1 MDFITAKRLG
11 WLSMGGVISFC
22 LLHVDHLVY
31 IEKFILM
38 NWNGTPVSP
47 PPSRTSAAGAA
58 EPQQSADTV
67 LPAVGLS
74 QNKEKKVCEL
84 IENHCRFTNIGNV
97 EGQLACF
104 GDRIFKYFDKGQVGK
119 SFIMKDIKNH
129 TRPYEIFAT
138 DLLDVKANKAEGN
151 NLFDYEAVA
160 KIRLTLKKRAGQVR
174 TQIIT
179 NFYGLKFQG
188 NKPEIVYIDRIK
200 E

>member
-1 MDFITAKRLG
+1 MQWELEFSPSISGARGRYAKA
-11 WLSMGGVISFC
+11 STT
-22 LLHVDHLVY
+22 
-31 IEKFILM
+31 E
-38 NWNGTPVSP
+38 
-47 PPSRTSAAGAA
+47 
-58 EPQQSADTV
+58 TV
-67 LPAVGLS
+67 LSVADLS
-74 QNKEKKVCEL
+74 RDREKKVLEL
-84 IENHCRFTNIGNV
+84 VENHCRFMNIGNV
-97 EGQLACF
+97 EGQMACF

-119 SFIMKDIKNH
+119 SFIMKDI
-129 TRPYEIFAT
+129 EIFAT

-188 NKPEIVYIDRIK
+188 DKPEIVYIDRIK

>member
-1 MDFITAKRLG
+1 MQWELEFSPSISGARGRYAKA
-11 WLSMGGVISFC
+11 STT
-22 LLHVDHLVY
+22 
-31 IEKFILM
+31 E
-38 NWNGTPVSP
+38 
-47 PPSRTSAAGAA
+47 
-58 EPQQSADTV
+58 TV
-67 LPAVGLS
+67 LSVADLS
-74 QNKEKKVCEL
+74 RDREKKVLEL
-84 IENHCRFTNIGNV
+84 VENHCRFMNIGNV
-97 EGQLACF
+97 EGQMACF

-160 KIRLTLKKRAGQVR
+160 KIRLSLKKRAGQVR

-188 NKPEIVYIDRIK
+188 DKPEIVYIDRIK